1 MLLRESLEKLGV
13 THEEKASIFFFFLER
28 EAEMFFIRNFK
39 QLFWNAA
46 SA

>member
-13 THEEKASIFFFFLER
+13 THEEKASFFFFLER
-28 EAEMFFIRNFK
+28 EADMFFIRNFK